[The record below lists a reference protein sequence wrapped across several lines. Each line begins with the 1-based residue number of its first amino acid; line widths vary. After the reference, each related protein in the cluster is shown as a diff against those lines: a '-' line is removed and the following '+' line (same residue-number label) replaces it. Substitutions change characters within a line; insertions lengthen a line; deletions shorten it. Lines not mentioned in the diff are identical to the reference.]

1 MVGLDIDPST
11 LAIGRDMAARLALM
25 VEPARAEAPAGVGDP
40 PHPTW
45 ELGPSR
51 RCGGRAGAET
61 SPGGIASRTA
71 TSRSNLGSRLRSR
84 ARKRHTNSSTRSS
97 RSSSSR
103 PSACRLRRRTS
114 ESCAAMPFGSSV
126 RIASS
131 SPAPSHNRKA
141 ASKQSFSTIGAPG
154 FEPGTSPTRT
164 VRATRLRHAPMRPVF
179 HRRPDSGPTPRFRA
193 HAPRWLRGSRRGRN
207 RSARIRSRSDRSCG
221 VAECPLSPSAGR
233 AILVGM

>member
-141 ASKQSFSTIGAPG
+141 EKPLLSRAFLQSG
-154 FEPGTSPTRT
+154 
-164 VRATRLRHAPMRPVF
+164 
-179 HRRPDSGPTPRFRA
+179 RPDLNRGPHRPERCALPGCATPRCVQYSTGARTPARRHDFGHTLPA
-193 HAPRWLRGSRRGRN
+193 GSADPAEDGTGQPG
-207 RSARIRSRSDRSCG
+207 SARAAIDL
-221 VAECPLSPSAGR
+221 AEWPN
-233 AILVGM
+233 VH